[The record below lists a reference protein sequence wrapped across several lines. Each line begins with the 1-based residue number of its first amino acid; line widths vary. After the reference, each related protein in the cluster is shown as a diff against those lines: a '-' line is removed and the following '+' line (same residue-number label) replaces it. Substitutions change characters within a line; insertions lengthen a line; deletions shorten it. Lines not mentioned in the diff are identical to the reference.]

1 MAASRGANS
10 GTMSVPVGEDQ
21 ELNTQLAMTQSI
33 PQLIG
38 WVTTNYTGTTT
49 GLANASVTVSGV
61 VAYSGT
67 TPIRAQVQVTTD
79 SRGCFAVTADGNAPT
94 SGMGACA
101 TNLADIPRA
110 RLALVVGQADLSI
123 TADKFNAFNVTGM
136 AVTTGSLIAVNMVP
150 TARPISGTV
159 TINPA
164 DASVHRSNVTIT
176 VNRKATGTG
185 TVDVGVDDNGAL
197 SWQDSEYPQP
207 NLVRPGNYT
216 LTASLP
222 GYASSTVSFTCD
234 LGVDCVVPSM
244 ELQQLGSL
252 DISTVAPAAAAVTNA
267 IFVLS
272 GGGATPVTQTA
283 PPGSTNV
290 TFANLTPGADVP
302 GAHPGGRLRLRQ
314 HRQPTSRCRAP
325 TVPPASRSRPAPSPT
340 AWPR

>member
-1 MAASRGANS
+1 M
-10 GTMSVPVGEDQ
+10 PVGEDQ
-21 ELNTQLAMTQSI
+21 EINTQLAMTQSI

-38 WVTTNYTGTTT
+38 WVTTNYAGTTT

-67 TPIRAQVQVTTD
+67 TPIRAQVNVVTD

-101 TNLADIPRA
+101 TDFADIPRA

-123 TADKFNAFNVTGM
+123 AADKFNAFNATGM
-136 AVTTGSLIAVNMVP
+136 AVTTGSLIAVNLVP
-150 TARPISGTV
+150 TARPVSGTV
-159 TINPA
+159 TISPV
-164 DASVHRSNVTIT
+164 DAGVHRSNVTIT

-197 SWQDSEYPQP
+197 SWQDSEYAQP
-207 NLVRPGNYT
+207 NLVRPGNDT

-222 GYASSTVSFTCD
+222 GYASSTVNFTCE

-244 ELQQLGSL
+244 ELRQLGSL
-252 DISTVAPAAAAVTNA
+252 DISTVGT
-267 IFVLS
+267 
-272 GGGATPVTQTA
+272 GGA
-283 PPGSTNV
+283 PGDQCDLRAVRWRRHPDHPDRAAGSSNV
-290 TFANLTPGADVP
+290 TFTNLTARRALP

-314 HRQPTSRCRAP
+314 HRRRHRG
-325 TVPPASRSRPAPSPT
+325 VV
-340 AWPR
+340 